1 MILTNNKRFQVLT
14 LIILLAGAPFIL
26 AQESVSVEPNNSLP
40 KFYIGLSGGPCLT
53 QEIIDPSGVLT
64 GLLVTDKNKFSV
76 SADLGYYFSRNL
88 GLITGIEYSLFSSE
102 LSLSNY
108 DNSFNTTDAD
118 NETFEKR
125 ITGSGITEIQNIT
138 FLKVP
143 VKLSL
148 RMLPGSRIGLFLN
161 GGINVVLPINST
173 YEASGTFSY
182 SGYYPAYN
190 VTFSN
195 LPAYGFDSNASVNT
209 KSSMKL
215 QQPFFEGHAD
225 AGITCKISGK
235 LQLALSAYYSRS
247 LISISGYKSPDTFQL
262 SSDKNSMSSLIGGS
276 GNVTAQVIGAKVGI
290 RYFFR

>member
-1 MILTNNKRFQVLT
+1 MILINNKRSQVLT
-14 LIILLAGAPFIL
+14 LIILLAGSSFIL
-26 AQESVSVEPNNSLP
+26 AQESVPVKQNISWP
-40 KFYIGLSGGPCLT
+40 KFYAGLSGGPCLT
-53 QEIIDPSGVLT
+53 QEVVAPSGVIS
-64 GLLVTDKNKFSV
+64 GLLVTDKYKFSV

-88 GLITGIEYSLFSSE
+88 GLISGIEYSLFSSE
-102 LSLSNY
+102 LSLANY
-108 DNSFNTTDAD
+108 NNSFNTTDAD

-125 ITGSGITEIQNIT
+125 VNGSGITETQNIT

-148 RMLPGSRIGLFLN
+148 RILPGNRIGFFIN
-161 GGINVVLPINST
+161 GGINVVLPLNST
-173 YEASGTFSY
+173 YEGSGTFSY

-195 LPAYGFDSNASVNT
+195 LPAYGFDSNASVYT

-215 QQPFFEGHAD
+215 QQPFFEGIAD

-235 LQLALSAYYSRS
+235 LQLTLSVYYSLS

-262 SSDKNSMSSLIGGS
+262 SSDKNSISSLIGGS
-276 GNVTAQVIGAKVGI
+276 GNITAQVIGAKVGI